1 MLKYNLS
8 EDRFLAI
15 RLDISRQL
23 GWKIQK
29 HARENVIFRLLPI
42 FPILMAQKCI
52 ETRWC
57 LGHQVNQLQITWNFF
72 STLISWI
79 DAVKN
84 QFGWI
89 WRYWG
94 KQITLLRVFIMRFQR
109 KGWKKI
115 YITKC
120 ECYKKIFGLIKILF
134 ERNYR
139 WSNILNLQNNDGPVH
154 QNEKINRTP
163 ISHDRFLKQSFGC

>member
-72 STLISWI
+72 LHLFHELTRWKISSAEFEDIGANRSPYSVCLLW
-79 DAVKN
+79 DFSVKV
-84 QFGWI
+84 
-89 WRYWG
+89 G
-94 KQITLLRVFIMRFQR
+94 KKYISQNASAT
-109 KGWKKI
+109 KKSLAWLKSYLKETI
-115 YITKC
+115 
-120 ECYKKIFGLIKILF
+120 
-134 ERNYR
+134 
-139 WSNILNLQNNDGPVH
+139 DGPIYSTF
-154 QNEKINRTP
+154 KITMAPYIRMKKLIVLP
-163 ISHDRFLKQSFGC
+163 